1 MTISEIY
8 INDIPALYYIVC
20 TAVPDFYLDISWYIR
35 VSQGAKSLK
44 NYTFSPE
51 SHYSGKSWLKIYKN
65 FKIFAYL
72 GVAQILLSLFTSVC
86 SEQTEKMVFA

>member
-1 MTISEIY
+1 MKISNQMGLRGKLTKLDKEI
-8 INDIPALYYIVC
+8 LC
-20 TAVPDFYLDISWYIR
+20 ISRIR

-51 SHYSGKSWLKIYKN
+51 SHYLGKSWLKIYKN

-72 GVAQILLSLFTSVC
+72 GVAQIL
-86 SEQTEKMVFA
+86 